1 MTPQVDIVSLGTL
14 SCNPFWGDVGTVR
27 PAHATTTV
35 IRDGDDCILV
45 DPSLPAEILESRLAE
60 QTGLT
65 PDRITAVFLTNFRP
79 VHRRGLALFPDVPWY
94 LSEQERSLL
103 EPQLERVVDSADEGA
118 DRECPEVEAEL
129 ELLRRTSTA
138 PEKLSRHV
146 DLFPSPGVTPGAC
159 ALLVAGLRTIIVA
172 GDAVLTGDHL
182 DHGRIYERAVDPE
195 RAKSALA
202 EIIEIADII
211 VPGHGNFAFR

>member
-1 MTPQVDIVSLGTL
+1 MTPRVDIVSSGTL

-27 PAHATTTV
+27 AAHATTTL

-45 DPSLPAEILESRLAE
+45 DPSLPADILESRLAE

-79 VHRRGLALFPDVPWY
+79 VHRRGLTLFPDVPWY
-94 LSEQERSLL
+94 LHEEERSIL
-103 EPQLERVVDSADEGA
+103 EPQLERVVDFASEGSDA
-118 DRECPEVEAEL
+118 EYSEEEAEL
-129 ELLRRTSTA
+129 ELMRRTSTA
-138 PEKLSRHV
+138 PDSLSRHV

-159 ALLVAGLRTIIVA
+159 ALLVAGLRTIVVA

-182 DHGRIYERAVDPE
+182 AHGRIYERAVDPE

-202 EIIEIADII
+202 EILEIADII